1 MCSPAIR
8 STRSIEHVH
17 PAVLL
22 ASLQRSVP
30 PCTTQRFHREWEAR
44 ADVWRRVAMD
54 PKLLRTLSEL
64 QARSGSDRGI
74 QWEVHVQPVCLAW
87 WLLRY
92 LPFAY
97 TVHLPQLLSGQRPM
111 AIHGHPLSQGGVTS
125 KSLGRAHS
133 GSTTLNRSGR
143 PFAMRCC
150 KGCKM
155 LEKNCRVST
164 STMTSVRSC
173 SSRFVSWTSTTSHV
187 LSWASCRRTCR
198 R

>member
-1 MCSPAIR
+1 
-8 STRSIEHVH
+8 
-17 PAVLL
+17 
-22 ASLQRSVP
+22 
-30 PCTTQRFHREWEAR
+30 
-44 ADVWRRVAMD
+44 MD

-74 QWEVHVQPVCLAW
+74 QWEVYVQPVCLAR

-133 GSTTLNRSGR
+133 GSTTLNCSGR
-143 PFAMRCC
+143 PFARRSCR
-150 KGCKM
+150 GYKM
-155 LEKNCRVST
+155 CEKNSEART

-173 SSRFVSWTSTTSHV
+173 WTRFARWTRTTSHV
-187 LSWASCRRTCR
+187 
-198 R
+198 